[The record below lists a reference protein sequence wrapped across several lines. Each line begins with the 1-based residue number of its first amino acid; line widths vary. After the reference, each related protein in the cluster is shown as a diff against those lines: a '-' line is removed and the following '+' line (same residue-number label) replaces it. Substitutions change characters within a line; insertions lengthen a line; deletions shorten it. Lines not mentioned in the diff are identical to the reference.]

1 MPQFVDALTFT
12 GQTVATSTTAQVLFG
27 PDAVVALVALPANAK
42 TIILLNLDSTNA
54 VYLQMFSTP
63 QGPPAPTLVLTASIV
78 VPAGAALTL
87 DVGPVGQRADPYVT
101 GQTTYIQAAAGT
113 PNVNVTFVMS
123 AGSLFV

>member
-12 GQTVATSTTAQVLFG
+12 GKTVATSTTAQVLFG
-27 PDAVVALVALPANAK
+27 PDIATPLVALPANAK

-54 VYLQMFSTP
+54 VYVQMFSTP
-63 QGPPAPTLVLTASIV
+63 QGPPAPTLMLAASIV

>member
-12 GQTVATSTTAQVLFG
+12 GKTVATSTTAQALFG
-27 PDAVVALVALPANAK
+27 PDGSGALLLLPANAK

-54 VYLQMFSTP
+54 VYVQMFSTP
-63 QGPPAPTLVLTASIV
+63 QGPPAPTLTLLDSIV

-87 DVGPVGQRADPYVT
+87 DVGPVGQRADPYIT